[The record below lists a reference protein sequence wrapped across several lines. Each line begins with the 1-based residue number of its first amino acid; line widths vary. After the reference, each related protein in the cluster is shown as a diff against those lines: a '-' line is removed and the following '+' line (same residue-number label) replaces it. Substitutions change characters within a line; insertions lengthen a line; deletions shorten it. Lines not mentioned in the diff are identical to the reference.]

1 MKERFLTRSAVIL
14 MLIRDTKD
22 GEEILLQKRQN
33 TGYADGYYDLSASGH
48 VEEGESMIKA
58 LIREAKEEIGIEIK
72 QEDVEF
78 VTFIHKNIDNFPYYN
93 GYFKV
98 TKYDGEVK
106 IGEPEKCE
114 EIKWFNINN
123 LPENVIDDRKQAII
137 NYKNNTKYSEYGW
150 DK

>member
-1 MKERFLTRSAVIL
+1 MKERFLTRSVVIL

-78 VTFIHKNIDNFPYYN
+78 VTFIHKNTDNLPYYN

-123 LPENVIDDRKQAII
+123 LPENIIDDRRQAII

>member
-1 MKERFLTRSAVIL
+1 
-14 MLIRDTKD
+14 
-22 GEEILLQKRQN
+22 
-33 TGYADGYYDLSASGH
+33 
-48 VEEGESMIKA
+48 MIKA

-123 LPENVIDDRKQAII
+123 LPENIIDDRRQAII